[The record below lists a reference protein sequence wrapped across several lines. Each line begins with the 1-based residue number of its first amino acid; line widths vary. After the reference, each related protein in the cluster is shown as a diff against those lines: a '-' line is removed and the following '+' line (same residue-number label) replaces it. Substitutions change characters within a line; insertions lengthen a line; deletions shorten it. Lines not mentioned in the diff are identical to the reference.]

1 MRPLKVHFIYQQI
14 ISTLSHCNFFRFS
27 TRQGLFLAE
36 IEIIVNQVGR
46 LESVEMIVVGGVGE
60 RVLYKYYVRQI
71 ARY

>member
-14 ISTLSHCNFFRFS
+14 ISTLSHCNFFCFS

-60 RVLYKYYVRQI
+60 SVIQI
-71 ARY
+71 LC